1 MQIKRFEAA
10 STQEA
15 LLKIKNELGSDA
27 VVLSTRKLRSGRV
40 PLFEVTA
47 AVDERPAA
55 RRQTAPAKAPAPPE
69 APPAPS
75 RDEDETAAR
84 ALRRDVEE
92 IKTLLAESALRSFP
106 YGEFLEMREMLDTF
120 FDTMGFQ
127 RKEKFPGALQKIYH
141 HLVSIGVSRP
151 KAFLLVSTLNRNL
164 PPGKLQDEA
173 ALGRTAEKLLSMSIG
188 LSYRGAERKR
198 ICAFVGPTGA
208 GKTTTLAKIAARA
221 ALEEK
226 KKVGLVT
233 TDTYRIAA
241 TEQLKTYAR
250 IMQIPIEV
258 ASDKAA
264 LRVALAKLSDR
275 DLVLVDTP
283 GKNSAEPGYID
294 RLRDLFQLDAPV
306 EASLLLP
313 LTSSQDNLTENVVRF
328 KPVGYQSIIFTKIDE
343 SRHFGRI
350 YNVIDQERK
359 PVSWVTNGQNVPQD
373 IEKIDPGR
381 LARMIMTSTLQ

>member
-15 LLKIKNELGSDA
+15 LLKIKSELGPDA
-27 VVLSTRKLRSGRV
+27 VVLSTRKLRGGRV

-47 AVDERPAA
+47 AVDERPEGRRGAA
-55 RRQTAPAKAPAPPE
+55 RPAAPP
-69 APPAPS
+69 PPAAP
-75 RDEDETAAR
+75 EGEGEAVGR
-84 ALRRDVEE
+84 ALRRDLEE
-92 IKTLLAESALRSFP
+92 IKGLLAESALRSFP

-127 RKEKFPGALQKIYH
+127 RKEKFPGALLKIYH
-141 HLVSIGVSRP
+141 RLVSIGVSRP

-173 ALGRTAEKLLSMSIG
+173 VLCRTAEKLLAMSIG
-188 LSYRGAERKR
+188 LSYRGEEGRR
-198 ICAFVGPTGA
+198 VCAFVGPTGA

-241 TEQLKTYAR
+241 AEQLKTYAR

-258 ASDKAA
+258 APDKAA
-264 LRVALAKLSDR
+264 FRMALAKLSDR

-283 GKNSAEPGYID
+283 GKNTAEPGYID
-294 RLRDLFQLDAPV
+294 RLRDLFEVDPPV

-313 LTSSQDNLTENVVRF
+313 LTSSQDNLAENVARF
-328 KPVGYQSIIFTKIDE
+328 KPVGYRSLIFTKLDE

-359 PVSWVTNGQNVPQD
+359 PVSWVTNGQSVPQD

>member
-15 LLKIKNELGSDA
+15 LLKIKNELGPDA

-47 AVDERPAA
+47 AVDERPGARPAA
-55 RRQTAPAKAPAPPE
+55 EKAPATPR
-69 APPAPS
+69 PPAAAT
-75 RDEDETAAR
+75 RDGGETADR
-84 ALRRDVEE
+84 ALRRDLEE
-92 IKTLLAESALRSFP
+92 IKTMLAESALRSFP
-106 YGEFLEMREMLDTF
+106 YGEFLEMREMMDAF
-120 FDTMGFQ
+120 FDAMGFQ
-127 RKEKFPGALQKIYH
+127 RREKFPGGLQKIYH

-164 PPGKLQDEA
+164 PPGKMQDEA

-241 TEQLKTYAR
+241 AEQLKTYAR

-264 LRVALAKLSDR
+264 FRVALAKLSDR

-283 GKNSAEPGYID
+283 GKNTAEPGYID
-294 RLRDLFQLDAPV
+294 RLRDLFQLDTPV

-313 LTSSQDNLTENVVRF
+313 LTSSQDNLAENVARF
-328 KPVGYQSIIFTKIDE
+328 KPVGYQSIIFTKLDE

>member
-15 LLKIKNELGSDA
+15 LLKIKNELGPDA

-47 AVDERPAA
+47 AVDERPGARPAA
-55 RRQTAPAKAPAPPE
+55 EKAPATPR
-69 APPAPS
+69 PPAAAT
-75 RDEDETAAR
+75 RDGGETADR
-84 ALRRDVEE
+84 ALRRDLEE
-92 IKTLLAESALRSFP
+92 IKTMLAESALRSFP
-106 YGEFLEMREMLDTF
+106 YGEFLEMREMMDAF
-120 FDTMGFQ
+120 FDAMGFQ
-127 RKEKFPGALQKIYH
+127 RREKFPGGLQKIYH

-164 PPGKLQDEA
+164 PPGKMQDEA

-241 TEQLKTYAR
+241 AEQLKTYAR

-264 LRVALAKLSDR
+264 FRVALAKLSDR

-283 GKNSAEPGYID
+283 GKNTAEPGYID
-294 RLRDLFQLDAPV
+294 RLRDLFQLDTPV

-313 LTSSQDNLTENVVRF
+313 LTSSQDNLAENVARF
-328 KPVGYQSIIFTKIDE
+328 RPVGYQSIIFTKLDE